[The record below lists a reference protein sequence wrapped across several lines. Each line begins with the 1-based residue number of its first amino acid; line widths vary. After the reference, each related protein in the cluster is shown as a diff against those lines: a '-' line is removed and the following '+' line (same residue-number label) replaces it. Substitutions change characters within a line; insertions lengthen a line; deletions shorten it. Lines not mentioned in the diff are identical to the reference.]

1 MVGEHPAEWLAE
13 IADGSAAAFGRFY
26 DNYAQMVYRL
36 ALTMTKDPADAEDL
50 CQDIFMEVLH
60 KADQYDPDRGSVEAW
75 LAVRTRSRAMDR
87 LRRKQRM
94 TVCDWNEEELP
105 EPILFSE
112 RESVEVAALR
122 RVELDQVKEALR
134 AIPPLQRMAVYG
146 SYVEQ
151 LSHREMA
158 DMMKRPVG
166 TIKSLIRYGI
176 HNVRRRL
183 DAADPKEGGEAKHDA
198 YKA

>member
-1 MVGEHPAEWLAE
+1 MVGDHPAEWLAE

-26 DNYAQMVYRL
+26 DTYAQMVYRL

-60 KADQYDPDRGSVEAW
+60 KADQYDPARGSVEAW

-94 TVCDWNEEELP
+94 AVCDWNEEELP

-112 RESVEVAALR
+112 RESVEMAALR

-134 AIPPLQRMAVYG
+134 GIPPLQRMAVYG

-158 DMMKRPVG
+158 EMMKRPVG

-183 DAADPKEGGEAKHDA
+183 DAPDPREGGEPKHDA